1 MLVKQLVLN
10 IIEVSFMSKLLN
22 LLIFLLL
29 ISSSIYS
36 QNIFLKKSFFSGY
49 KYSTDSVNYVD
60 MDIDNLKEIMVDN
73 EESID
78 LLNSYTTN
86 STVSKIFG
94 YPGGFLIGWPLGGY
108 LGSGGEWKDG
118 YTTMLLVGGGLTLA
132 SIIFESIADNKLE
145 ESVSKYNSTNSVI
158 SKVQF
163 GLGYCKEGKNFSIA
177 IQFRL

>member
-1 MLVKQLVLN
+1 MN
-10 IIEVSFMSKLLN
+10 RLLN
-22 LLIFLLL
+22 LLIFLLM

-36 QNIFLKKSFFSGY
+36 QNIILKKSFFSGY

-60 MDIDNLKEIMVDN
+60 LDVDNLEEIMSDN
-73 EESID
+73 EESLD

-94 YPGGFLIGWPLGGY
+94 YLGGFLIGWPLGGY

-118 YTTMLLVGGGLTLA
+118 YTTMLIVGGGLTLA

-163 GLGYCKEGKNFSIA
+163 GLGYCKESKSINFAFQIK
-177 IQFRL
+177 L

>member
-1 MLVKQLVLN
+1 
-10 IIEVSFMSKLLN
+10 MSRSLN
-22 LLIFLLL
+22 LLIFFLM
-29 ISSSIYS
+29 ISSTMFS
-36 QNIFLKKSFFSGY
+36 QSIFLKKSFFSGY
-49 KYSTDSVNYVD
+49 KYSTDSISYVD
-60 MDIDNLKEIMVDN
+60 LDVDNLEEIMSNN
-73 EESID
+73 EESLD

-118 YTTMLLVGGGLTLA
+118 YTTMLIVGGGLTLV

-163 GLGYCKEGKNFSIA
+163 GLGYCKESKNFSIA
-177 IQFRL
+177 IQSRL